1 MAKRKLKRFAEVD
14 TFDNVLKP
22 TLDEAMQDKFAL
34 KGNWNKNYFK
44 NDNPVILE
52 LACGKGEYA
61 IGLAKHYPDKNF
73 IGMDIKGARI
83 WAGAKYAIE
92 NKMENVAFIK
102 TRIDFII
109 NLFAEN
115 EVSEIWITFPDPQ
128 PTKNRAKKRLTG
140 ELYLGR
146 YRKIMKKGGTV
157 NLKSDSAFF
166 YEFTNEVVKEN
177 NLEVKMNSANV
188 YEELIPSLGDA
199 PLAKDLMIRTYYE
212 SRWLG
217 EGKKIKFI
225 SFVP

>member
-22 TLDEAMQDKFAL
+22 TLDEAMQDKFSL
-34 KGNWNKNYFK
+34 KGKWNSDYFK
-44 NDNPVILE
+44 NDNPIVLE
-52 LACGKGEYA
+52 LACGKGEYT
-61 IGLAKHYPDKNF
+61 IGLAKNYPNKNF

-92 NKMENVAFIK
+92 NKMLNVAFVK
-102 TRIDFII
+102 TRIDFIV
-109 NLFAEN
+109 NLFAQD

-128 PTKNRAKKRLTG
+128 PPKNRAKKRLTG

-146 YRKIMKKGGTV
+146 YRQILKKGAAV
-157 NLKSDSAFF
+157 NLKTDSDFF
-166 YEFTNEVVKEN
+166 YEFTNEVVQN
-177 NLEVKMNSANV
+177 NKLEVKINSANV
-188 YEELIPSLGDA
+188 YEELIPSLGNDA
-199 PLAKDLMIRTYYE
+199 LATDLKILTYYE
-212 SRWLG
+212 SRWLS